1 MPGTILPTDGFAEL
15 LQQRALVRLWS
26 AWLFGV
32 RAGQMLM
39 QAVGFHG
46 VCMIGFGWS
55 TQLLV
60 SLLLLALS
68 GATDMG
74 SVVLRQTLLQLET
87 PELMRGRVSPVSS
100 IFIGASNQLGEFE
113 SGATAPWFGPVGSVL
128 LGGVGT
134 LCIAALWCRL
144 FPALLRRDRMPHP

>member
-15 LQQRALVRLWS
+15 LQPRALARLWS

-39 QAVGFHG
+39 LAVGFHG
-46 VCMIGFGWS
+46 GCMIGFGWS
-55 TQLLV
+55 THLLL
-60 SLLLLALS
+60 SLLLALS
-68 GATDMG
+68 GAADMV
-74 SVVLRQTLLQLET
+74 SVVVRQTLLQLET
-87 PELMRGRVSPVSS
+87 PDPMRGRVSAVSS

-113 SGATAPWFGPVGSVL
+113 SGATAAWLGPVGSVL
-128 LGGVGT
+128 LGCVGT

-144 FPALLRRDRMPHP
+144 FPALLRRDRMTHP